1 MTRLPTASERA
12 LLPGRSTHVAELR
25 RAEARSPS
33 EDIVSTSTQQ
43 FSGQAQIQERRTHP
57 RVLPKTLIYV
67 ACGGSNGG
75 MVLNVSDDGMAI
87 SMAIPVG
94 DESYSNVHVRMNG
107 LAHAIEVHGRMAW
120 TTKSKKR
127 AGIQLVDVSDE
138 QRSQICEWLA
148 REGVRDV
155 NLLPRVTESAAAVL
169 PPPPGTAVTPSLRE
183 DARSNLSPVA
193 ASAVINSAV
202 LAEPQTS
209 LLAGLGGT
217 TPEFL
222 GPALDEPSFAENTIA
237 EAKPS
242 QGSNP
247 VFAGFRE
254 KEWDLASVT
263 MVPRKRSKPEGLSAL
278 GLLLLWIAIPSFGI
292 GLIVGRRPL
301 QQWLSH
307 EGALRKNISAV
318 TTPES
323 EIASTRDESP
333 DITSSDIDATGA
345 QPPARKA
352 EAASTASQDVK
363 MPAATKSFVSTP
375 AVVDTKLLNSMS
387 TQELRAIKSPASVS
401 PPENPNANE
410 LSKMDSKA
418 KPNTVAKVGFSSPAA
433 VVKPVTGADTFA
445 PSTNAATNAGNAS
458 AQPGD
463 SKDKSAVALTAHNA
477 QSIAANKTDSLAQ
490 GISKQNSSDQV
501 ARTISVDSGVNART
515 SIHPGVAP
523 SNQAALRSPVSAVSS
538 TTVPRT
544 DSNSTATAS
553 AAPDTANSIT
563 PQNTSSTLSI
573 QAIGTNSD
581 VSSQSANHSAT
592 PVSRTAGNSTATSSS
607 VSNASRNDNTVL
619 SASKTQPASAASP
632 TTMTRSDPAATKP
645 GSYIASDASPRIAPS
660 VRPETARPDTG
671 STATAGTAAK
681 VPPTPYASSSSR
693 SAAPGVAT
701 NLAPVNAQSPLH
713 GVMLVARKNNE
724 SFLLRLP
731 VESVAGG
738 RSASVERQ
746 RFVMVPAESR
756 WHHHGPIAK
765 LTVGEL
771 LTQVS
776 ANQGETINNARPGDA
791 VTVRAFVDKN
801 GSVQDLKPVS
811 GRFALMPRVMH
822 DVREWQ
828 FDQTLIDGKP
838 VESEVNITV
847 EFRSNAAP
855 QPNRAREIQAQN
867 SFKP

>member
-1 MTRLPTASERA
+1 
-12 LLPGRSTHVAELR
+12 
-25 RAEARSPS
+25 
-33 EDIVSTSTQQ
+33 
-43 FSGQAQIQERRTHP
+43 
-57 RVLPKTLIYV
+57 
-67 ACGGSNGG
+67 

-94 DESYSNVHVRMNG
+94 DESYSNLHVRMNG
-107 LAHAIEVHGRMAW
+107 LAQSLEVHGRMAW

-138 QRSQICEWLA
+138 QRVQIREWLA
-148 REGVRDV
+148 QEGVRDV

-169 PPPPGTAVTPSLRE
+169 PALAGTAVTPTLLE
-183 DARSNLSPVA
+183 EARSNLSPVA

-237 EAKPS
+237 ETKPS

-292 GLIVGRRPL
+292 GIIVGRRPL

-307 EGALRKNISAV
+307 GGALRKNISPVA
-318 TTPES
+318 TPES
-323 EIASTRDESP
+323 EMASTRDESP
-333 DITSSDIDATGA
+333 DITGSDIDATGA
-345 QPPARKA
+345 QPPARRM
-352 EAASTASQDVK
+352 EAASTTSQDLK
-363 MPAATKSFVSTP
+363 PPAATKSFVSTP

-387 TQELRAIKSPASVS
+387 TQELRAVRSPTSGS

-418 KPNTVAKVGFSSPAA
+418 EPNIVAKVGFPSPAA
-433 VVKPVTGADTFA
+433 APKPVTGADTFA
-445 PSTNAATNAGNAS
+445 PSTNAPTNAGNAS

-463 SKDKSAVALTAHNA
+463 SKDKSAVAPTAHDA
-477 QSIAANKTDSLAQ
+477 QSIAANKKDSPAR

-501 ARTISVDSGVNART
+501 ARTISVDSSVNADT

-523 SNQAALRSPVSAVSS
+523 SNSAALRSPASTVTS
-538 TTVPRT
+538 TTAPRT
-544 DSNSTATAS
+544 GSNSTATVS
-553 AAPDTANSIT
+553 AAPAIANSTT
-563 PQNTSSTLSI
+563 PQNTGATLSI
-573 QAIGTNSD
+573 QAVGKASD
-581 VSSQSANHSAT
+581 ASPQSANHSAT
-592 PVSRTAGNSTATSSS
+592 PVSRTAGNSMATSSS
-607 VSNASRNDNTVL
+607 VSNAIRNDSTVL
-619 SASKTQPASAASP
+619 TASKTQPASASSS
-632 TTMTRSDPAATKP
+632 TMTPSDTAATTP
-645 GSYIASDASPRIAPS
+645 EFRVASGASPRIAPK
-660 VRPETARPDTG
+660 VKPDTA
-671 STATAGTAAK
+671 STAISGTATK
-681 VPPTPYASSSSR
+681 VAPNIYASSSPR
-693 SAAPGVAT
+693 SAGPNGAA

-738 RSASVERQ
+738 RSATVEMQ
-746 RFVMVPAESR
+746 RLVMVPAESR

-776 ANQGETINNARPGDA
+776 ANQGETVSNARPGDA

-847 EFRSNAAP
+847 EFRSGI
-855 QPNRAREIQAQN
+855 QSSRSREIQAQN

>member
-1 MTRLPTASERA
+1 
-12 LLPGRSTHVAELR
+12 
-25 RAEARSPS
+25 
-33 EDIVSTSTQQ
+33 
-43 FSGQAQIQERRTHP
+43 
-57 RVLPKTLIYV
+57 
-67 ACGGSNGG
+67 
-75 MVLNVSDDGMAI
+75 MVLNVSHDGMAI

-94 DESYSNVHVRMNG
+94 DESYSNLHVRMNG

-127 AGIQLVDVSDE
+127 GGIQLVDVSDE
-138 QRSQICEWLA
+138 QRVQIREWLA
-148 REGVRDV
+148 QEGVRDV

-169 PPPPGTAVTPSLRE
+169 PARAGTAVTPALLE
-183 DARSNLSPVA
+183 ETRSNLSPGA
-193 ASAVINSAV
+193 ASAVINSPA

-209 LLAGLGGT
+209 LLTGLGGT

-237 EAKPS
+237 EAKPP

-307 EGALRKNISAV
+307 GGALRKNISPVA
-318 TTPES
+318 TPES
-323 EIASTRDESP
+323 EIASARNGSP
-333 DITSSDIDATGA
+333 DITGSDIDASGA
-345 QPPARKA
+345 QPPARRT

-375 AVVDTKLLNSMS
+375 AVVDTKLLNSLS
-387 TQELRAIKSPASVS
+387 TQELRAVKSPVPTV

-418 KPNTVAKVGFSSPAA
+418 KPNTVAKVGFSSPA
-433 VVKPVTGADTFA
+433 VIVKPVTGADTFA
-445 PSTNAATNAGNAS
+445 PSTNARTNAGNAS
-458 AQPGD
+458 AQLGD
-463 SKDKSAVALTAHNA
+463 SKDKSPVPPIAHEA
-477 QSIAANKTDSLAQ
+477 QSIAANKKDSLAR
-490 GISKQNSSDQV
+490 GISKQDSSDQV
-501 ARTISVDSGVNART
+501 ARTISVDSGVNADT
-515 SIHPGVAP
+515 PIHPGVAP
-523 SNQAALRSPVSAVSS
+523 SNSAALRSPAS
-538 TTVPRT
+538 TVTSTVPRT
-544 DSNSTATAS
+544 GSNSTATAS
-553 AAPDTANSIT
+553 AAPATANT
-563 PQNTSSTLSI
+563 GSTLSI
-573 QAIGTNSD
+573 QAIGKTSD
-581 VSSQSANHSAT
+581 VSPQSANRSAT
-592 PVSRTAGNSTATSSS
+592 PVSRTAGNPMAASTS
-607 VSNASRNDNTVL
+607 VSNAIRNDSTVL
-619 SASKTQPASAASP
+619 TTSKTRPGSASSS
-632 TTMTRSDPAATKP
+632 TMTPSDSPATNP
-645 GSYIASDASPRIAPS
+645 ESRVASNASPRVVPNF
-660 VRPETARPDTG
+660 RPDTA
-671 STATAGTAAK
+671 STTTAGTGAK
-681 VPPTPYASSSSR
+681 VAPNVDAFSSTR
-693 SAAPGVAT
+693 SVAPGRAPT

-731 VESVAGG
+731 VEFVAGG
-738 RSASVERQ
+738 RSVSVEMQ

-776 ANQGETINNARPGDA
+776 ASQGGTVNNARPGDA

-811 GRFALMPRVMH
+811 GRFALMPHLMH

-847 EFRSNAAP
+847 EFRSNSAP
-855 QPNRAREIQAQN
+855 QPNRTREIQAQN